1 MANITFDTDDYYD
14 DDTLAEMIE
23 QETKFVIGNYVRD
36 MLHKEDGVDDFVY
49 VVAKQYVRELLDE
62 CIPTYKQDINEKVR
76 DVINQIEDY
85 RIVYSDKFKDIMSEC
100 IEQCR
105 PMIKSNVEN
114 ICAEKINANYLVD
127 CVCDEFYNMLSKML
141 SVD

>member
-14 DDTLAEMIE
+14 DGTLAEMIE
-23 QETKFVIGNYVRD
+23 QETKFAIGNYVRD

-85 RIVYSDKFKDIMSEC
+85 HIVYSDKFKAIMSEC

-114 ICAEKINANYLVD
+114 ICAEKIDANYLVD